1 MGGRMVDLFFC
12 TFIVYIMYF
21 FVSVNKYDKN
31 GHIKKSSL
39 SVKTPNNMK
48 KEDFARLPSETKYFI
63 KKYNIDL
70 DKVNLRGLLKM
81 NGYVLGLDIGLV
93 FLIVSGISS
102 NIYIITAIS
111 VILIIP
117 VYLLSLKI
125 LAKNFKK
132 RGLIKNV

>member
-1 MGGRMVDLFFC
+1 MVDLFFC
-12 TFIVYIMYF
+12 TLIVYIMYF
-21 FVSVNKYDKN
+21 FVSVNKFDKN
-31 GHIKKSSL
+31 GHVKKSSL
-39 SVKTPNNMK
+39 SKKTVENMK
-48 KEDFARLPSETKYFI
+48 KEDFSRLPGETKYFI

-81 NGYVLGLDIGLV
+81 TGYILGLDIGLV
-93 FLIVSGISS
+93 FLVISGIS
-102 NIYIITAIS
+102 NNVYVITIIS

>member
-1 MGGRMVDLFFC
+1 MVDLFFC

-102 NIYIITAIS
+102 NIYIITVIS

>member
-1 MGGRMVDLFFC
+1 MVDLFFC